1 MDGLDARERG
11 QSLGDPPL
19 DLGLQRAAGHRE
31 PDGHDDP
38 AVAHL
43 HVADHPEVDDAPV
56 ELGVVHVA
64 QGGERRVAAEAAHMN
79 IRA

>member
-1 MDGLDARERG
+1 VDGLDPRERG
-11 QSLGDPPL
+11 EGLGHAAL
-19 DLGLQRAAGHRE
+19 DLGLQRAPGDRE
-31 PDGHDDP
+31 PDGHDDA

-56 ELGVVHVA
+56 QLRVVHVA
-64 QGGERRVAAEAAHMN
+64 QGGERRVAAQGGHMN